1 MSSAYTRPAL
11 EQALGAINAAY
22 GFKMQ
27 PGLAKFRGAVD
38 FALTLARD
46 RYGHTFRLAGHSDV
60 LEALAD
66 ICKEIKD
73 ANPRPVPS
81 GKDAKTR
88 IERLD
93 AILHKKQLVT
103 LLCEAAYNAAN
114 ARRDRPK
121 PHPTPIPNGDIFL
134 LENLT
139 RATNGIEVLFT
150 PVIVAF
156 DDFYSL
162 PLHKFC
168 TKLLG
173 SWRAHGL
180 SWPTSGHLGPI
191 RTVISQ
197 TLGELATNVSESSL
211 QVHGQQLNNA
221 YPVLHEAIDAL
232 AQDPDDDN
240 IIRTD
245 EP

>member
-1 MSSAYTRPAL
+1 MDSTLLQPEYAGRLPEGSSYPFPFQRFSQRHTRLAFATYLAERRRTTMPSAYTRPAL

-93 AILHKKQLVT
+93 AILVEIALSAPERLEELADLKELQAQHKKQLVT

-121 PHPTPIPNGDIFL
+121 PHPTPIPNGTPYNQDD
-134 LENLT
+134 
-139 RATNGIEVLFT
+139 RARLRF
-150 PVIVAF
+150 
-156 DDFYSL
+156 
-162 PLHKFC
+162 
-168 TKLLG
+168 
-173 SWRAHGL
+173 
-180 SWPTSGHLGPI
+180 
-191 RTVISQ
+191 
-197 TLGELATNVSESSL
+197 
-211 QVHGQQLNNA
+211 
-221 YPVLHEAIDAL
+221 
-232 AQDPDDDN
+232 
-240 IIRTD
+240 
-245 EP
+245 